1 MASQFYPD
9 ETFQLFRAD
18 VRRQGQRYPVR
29 VGKLEIREMKTSGMP
44 VFVYPCILFA
54 DIHLGKQRDLFLLGV
69 FHCSQF

>member
-9 ETFQLFRAD
+9 ETFQLFCAD
-18 VRRQGQRYPVR
+18 VCRQGQRYPIR

-44 VFVYPCILFA
+44 VFVCPCILFA
-54 DIHLGKQRDLFLLGV
+54 DMHLGKQRGLLLVGV